1 MKKPIFVVVSVALV
15 VIGLAAAGQATAE
28 ALSVAAATNLSA
40 QAANQLVVDWVLTF
54 SSAGPSINLDKG
66 DRSYGEFDLY
76 AEGTVGIED
85 PTGEGKW
92 DGVAT
97 EPVGT
102 TGWYESET
110 YHIFGQGVIEGVST
124 GPPWEGAIVGGTGV
138 FAGASGEY
146 SVTCEGFE
154 GFCRIT
160 FTFNAAHL
168 FLPVI
173 SAD

>member
-1 MKKPIFVVVSVALV
+1 MRKPVIVVVSVALV
-15 VIGLAAAGQATAE
+15 VIGLTAAGQATAE
-28 ALSVAAATNLSA
+28 ALSARAATSLSA
-40 QAANQLVVDWVLTF
+40 EAANQLVMDVVFTF
-54 SSAGPSINLDKG
+54 STGVSSSLDKG
-66 DRSYGEFDLY
+66 DRSYGEFDLFE
-76 AEGTVGIED
+76 EGTVGIEERI
-85 PTGEGKW
+85 GEGKW
-92 DGVAT
+92 DEVIT

-102 TGWYESET
+102 TGWYGSNT
-110 YHIFGQGVIEGVST
+110 FHVFGQGVIEGVST

-146 SVTCEGFE
+146 SSTCEGFE